1 MDPILAPKGV
11 SKTEFGYRVQ
21 LNVPNPNKTP
31 AMTLKNRKFSR
42 NAKTFAEALW
52 LYEIAI
58 LISDS
63 HCSLADMIDGGNY
76 RSLYSMK
83 VGRVGCILCVW
94 GHAADIVVLCV
105 GVQEPGELLQHP
117 GTGDHLLLHQQP
129 AHGGRVP
136 RRAAGMRVSATVLL
150 SHVDCAVL

>member
-1 MDPILAPKGV
+1 MDEPILAPKGV

-21 LNVPNPNKTP
+21 LNVPNPNKTNTP
-31 AMTLKNRKFSR
+31 TATATAEVAAKNRKFSR

-63 HCSLADMIDGGNY
+63 HYSLNDMIEGGNY

-83 VGRVGCILCVW
+83 VMCVYIIYNW
-94 GHAADIVVLCV
+94 NSVYIYIY
-105 GVQEPGELLQHP
+105 
-117 GTGDHLLLHQQP
+117 THLHRYVRL
-129 AHGGRVP
+129 VKII
-136 RRAAGMRVSATVLL
+136 MKY
-150 SHVDCAVL
+150 